1 MAPLSAAQSRV
12 ADPTSVLSTVCR
24 SNLDRLIDLRTSAVA
39 ACCSRASSSSR
50 RSRTTSVSW
59 PEADEL
65 LWRTAF
71 GAFALWLRALVGLL
85 LALERRRIAHPK
97 AQDYADFQYAIT

>member
-24 SNLDRLIDLRTSAVA
+24 SNLDRLISLSTSAVA
-39 ACCSRASSSSR
+39 LCCSSASSSSR
-50 RSRTTSVSW
+50 RSRTTSVPW

-85 LALERRRIAHPK
+85 LALERRRIAHPRLRTTPI
-97 AQDYADFQYAIT
+97 QTDYI